1 MAPCAIRKKSERLLL
16 GGGVDWKLRL
26 WLVSSG
32 IVSVSGRVLMS
43 RHLGVGVV
51 QRSLQGTPSL
61 VNEKYRLPHLRPQ
74 NGGSAALL
82 GCLADTHDGRA

>member
-1 MAPCAIRKKSERLLL
+1 
-16 GGGVDWKLRL
+16 
-26 WLVSSG
+26 
-32 IVSVSGRVLMS
+32 MS